1 MKVFYR
7 KLDKYLLVLTFL
19 CFLASC
25 SSSKRIA
32 YFQDLKPGESELFT
46 SLSPHYIKVL
56 PGDKITILIN
66 SREPQLAELFNLAIT
81 AKAIGT
87 TSNNSGILSY
97 TVDLEGYIEFPVLG
111 AINVNG
117 KTRKEIASLIKEELI
132 SRELLKDPV
141 VTVEFANLCISVL
154 GEVKTPGRYRIDRDK
169 VTLLDAIG
177 MAGDLTIYG
186 KRDKVFV
193 LRENGGTRYS
203 YSVNLCSAE
212 DKVEKYQIKGKETI
226 AGNCKYYINDLG
238 FNNYLYQGF
247 GYGIGY
253 KLENLIYLDLLRA
266 GYQIYVGSIKN
277 KEVDFVAIK
286 GERVIYLQSTY
297 LLIDKETIEREYA
310 SLEAI
315 EDNYEKIVVS
325 LDDLPLPSKEGIK
338 HVQAWNLSHA
348 IL

>member
-66 SREPQLAELFNLAIT
+66 SREPQLAVLFNLAIT

-154 GEVKTPGRYRIDRDK
+154 GEVKTPGRYSIDRDK

-186 KRDKVFV
+186 KRDAIFV
-193 LRENGGTRYS
+193 IRE
-203 YSVNLCSAE
+203 
-212 DKVEKYQIKGKETI
+212 
-226 AGNCKYYINDLG
+226 
-238 FNNYLYQGF
+238 
-247 GYGIGY
+247 
-253 KLENLIYLDLLRA
+253 EN
-266 GYQIYVGSIKN
+266 
-277 KEVDFVAIK
+277 
-286 GERVIYLQSTY
+286 GERVTHWVDLRSCDLFKSPVYYLKQNDVVYVQPNKVRAGQSTLNENSVKSVGLWISIGSFLTSLGV
-297 LLIDKETIEREYA
+297 LLFK
-310 SLEAI
+310 
-315 EDNYEKIVVS
+315 
-325 LDDLPLPSKEGIK
+325 
-338 HVQAWNLSHA
+338 
-348 IL
+348 

>member
-117 KTRKEIASLIKEELI
+117 KTRAITHTYTSIKVLGAINVNGKTRKEIASLIKEELI

-154 GEVKTPGRYRIDRDK
+154 GEVKTPGRYSIDRDK

-212 DKVEKYQIKGKETI
+212 DLFSSPAY
-226 AGNCKYYINDLG
+226 
-238 FNNYLYQGF
+238 
-247 GYGIGY
+247 
-253 KLENLIYLDLLRA
+253 
-266 GYQIYVGSIKN
+266 
-277 KEVDFVAIK
+277 
-286 GERVIYLQSTY
+286 YLQQNDIVYVEPGNVRANQSTVNGNTIRSTY
-297 LLIDKETIEREYA
+297 FWISVNSLIA
-310 SLEAI
+310 
-315 EDNYEKIVVS
+315 
-325 LDDLPLPSKEGIK
+325 
-338 HVQAWNLSHA
+338 
-348 IL
+348 

>member
-1 MKVFYR
+1 MIILNPIDFMKVFYR

-154 GEVKTPGRYRIDRDK
+154 GEVKTPGRYSIDRDK

-212 DKVEKYQIKGKETI
+212 DLFSSPAY
-226 AGNCKYYINDLG
+226 
-238 FNNYLYQGF
+238 
-247 GYGIGY
+247 
-253 KLENLIYLDLLRA
+253 
-266 GYQIYVGSIKN
+266 
-277 KEVDFVAIK
+277 
-286 GERVIYLQSTY
+286 YLQQNDIVYVEPGNVRANQSTVNGN
-297 LLIDKETIEREYA
+297 TIRSTSFWISVT
-310 SLEAI
+310 SL
-315 EDNYEKIVVS
+315 
-325 LDDLPLPSKEGIK
+325 
-338 HVQAWNLSHA
+338 
-348 IL
+348 

>member
-141 VTVEFANLCISVL
+141 VTVEFA
-154 GEVKTPGRYRIDRDK
+154 K

-212 DKVEKYQIKGKETI
+212 DLFSSPAY
-226 AGNCKYYINDLG
+226 
-238 FNNYLYQGF
+238 
-247 GYGIGY
+247 
-253 KLENLIYLDLLRA
+253 
-266 GYQIYVGSIKN
+266 
-277 KEVDFVAIK
+277 
-286 GERVIYLQSTY
+286 YLQQNDIVYVEPGNVRANQSTVNGNTIRSTSFWISVTS
-297 LLIDKETIEREYA
+297 LIA
-310 SLEAI
+310 SLI
-315 EDNYEKIVVS
+315 SIF
-325 LDDLPLPSKEGIK
+325 L
-338 HVQAWNLSHA
+338 
-348 IL
+348 

>member
-154 GEVKTPGRYRIDRDK
+154 GEVKTPGRYSIDRDK

-212 DKVEKYQIKGKETI
+212 DLFSSP
-226 AGNCKYYINDLG
+226 AYYLQQND
-238 FNNYLYQGF
+238 
-247 GYGIGY
+247 I
-253 KLENLIYLDLLRA
+253 
-266 GYQIYVGSIKN
+266 IYVTPNKAKARNSDVGNSTSLWFSATSIL
-277 KEVDFVAIK
+277 VSI
-286 GERVIYLQSTY
+286 
-297 LLIDKETIEREYA
+297 A
-310 SLEAI
+310 SLLF
-315 EDNYEKIVVS
+315 N
-325 LDDLPLPSKEGIK
+325 
-338 HVQAWNLSHA
+338 
-348 IL
+348 ILK

>member
-1 MKVFYR
+1 MKEFYR

-154 GEVKTPGRYRIDRDK
+154 GEVKTPGRYSIDRDK

-212 DKVEKYQIKGKETI
+212 DLFSSPAY
-226 AGNCKYYINDLG
+226 
-238 FNNYLYQGF
+238 
-247 GYGIGY
+247 
-253 KLENLIYLDLLRA
+253 
-266 GYQIYVGSIKN
+266 
-277 KEVDFVAIK
+277 
-286 GERVIYLQSTY
+286 YLQQNDIVYVEPGNVRANQSTVNGNTIRSTSFWISVTS
-297 LLIDKETIEREYA
+297 LIA
-310 SLEAI
+310 SLI
-315 EDNYEKIVVS
+315 SIF
-325 LDDLPLPSKEGIK
+325 L
-338 HVQAWNLSHA
+338 
-348 IL
+348 

>member
-1 MKVFYR
+1 MIILNPIDFMKVFYR

-141 VTVEFANLCISVL
+141 VTVEFANLC
-154 GEVKTPGRYRIDRDK
+154 TN
-169 VTLLDAIG
+169 AC
-177 MAGDLTIYG
+177 
-186 KRDKVFV
+186 KR
-193 LRENGGTRYS
+193 
-203 YSVNLCSAE
+203 
-212 DKVEKYQIKGKETI
+212 
-226 AGNCKYYINDLG
+226 
-238 FNNYLYQGF
+238 
-247 GYGIGY
+247 
-253 KLENLIYLDLLRA
+253 
-266 GYQIYVGSIKN
+266 
-277 KEVDFVAIK
+277 
-286 GERVIYLQSTY
+286 
-297 LLIDKETIEREYA
+297 
-310 SLEAI
+310 
-315 EDNYEKIVVS
+315 
-325 LDDLPLPSKEGIK
+325 PS
-338 HVQAWNLSHA
+338 
-348 IL
+348 

>member
-46 SLSPHYIKVL
+46 SLSPHYI
-56 PGDKITILIN
+56 
-66 SREPQLAELFNLAIT
+66 NLAIT

-154 GEVKTPGRYRIDRDK
+154 GEVKTPGRYSIDRDK

-212 DKVEKYQIKGKETI
+212 DLFSSPAY
-226 AGNCKYYINDLG
+226 
-238 FNNYLYQGF
+238 
-247 GYGIGY
+247 
-253 KLENLIYLDLLRA
+253 
-266 GYQIYVGSIKN
+266 
-277 KEVDFVAIK
+277 
-286 GERVIYLQSTY
+286 YLQQNDIVYVEPGNTIRSTSFWISVTS
-297 LLIDKETIEREYA
+297 LIA
-310 SLEAI
+310 SLI
-315 EDNYEKIVVS
+315 SIF
-325 LDDLPLPSKEGIK
+325 L
-338 HVQAWNLSHA
+338 
-348 IL
+348 